1 MWAIDR
7 ASTPT
12 ALSFF
17 GILVPGTQWF
27 LPDNYVTNEQMSDY
41 PQLAAMGIEHA
52 QQIDNYSVNSIG
64 YTDVLRIVYERP
76 KGSLLPLSKTY
87 KFPRVQQT
95 SKTPGKGE
103 ADVTMNSDP
112 VFRAAVSELQDLLKS
127 KGKDRDIAGAI
138 TEELRLLEEDIALR
152 SECIKRLLEKL

>member
-1 MWAIDR
+1 MK
-7 ASTPT
+7 
-12 ALSFF
+12 
-17 GILVPGTQWF
+17 
-27 LPDNYVTNEQMSDY
+27 NY
-41 PQLAAMGIEHA
+41 PHLAEMGVVNP

-95 SKTPGKGE
+95 AKGQ

-112 VFRAAVSELQDLLKS
+112 AFRAAIGELQDVLES
-127 KGKDRDIAGAI
+127 KGKDQDVTAAI
-138 TEELRLLEEDIALR
+138 VEELRLLEEDIALR
-152 SECIKRLLEKL
+152 SQCIKRLLDEI